1 MIFYKK
7 LAKLVNMIK
16 RYKYLL
22 IFILLFTSKSH
33 ALSPQYEK
41 ELYIGC
47 YTNSKQYL
55 GNENAKVYCQCT
67 IDKLS
72 KKFND
77 EEIDEVFKKT
87 PEEIMEQTAFATI
100 ECEGNN

>member
-1 MIFYKK
+1 
-7 LAKLVNMIK
+7 MIK
-16 RYKYLL
+16 KYKYLL
-22 IFILLFTSKSH
+22 IFILLFASKSH
-33 ALSPQYEK
+33 ALSPEYEK

-55 GNENAKVYCQCT
+55 GNENAKIYCQCT

-72 KKFND
+72 AKFND
-77 EEIDEVFKKT
+77 KQIDEVFSKT
-87 PEEIMEQTAFATI
+87 PEEIMEQTAFETI

>member
-1 MIFYKK
+1 MVK
-7 LAKLVNMIK
+7 LANMIK
-16 RYKYLL
+16 KYKYLL
-22 IFILLFTSKSH
+22 VLILLFTSKSN
-33 ALSPQYEK
+33 ALSPEYEK

-55 GNENAKVYCQCT
+55 GTDAVKIDCQCT
-67 IDKLS
+67 VDKLS
-72 KKFND
+72 AKFSD
-77 EEIDEVFKKT
+77 EEMDEVFSKE

>member
-1 MIFYKK
+1 MTCFKK
-7 LAKLVNMIK
+7 LEKLANMIK
-16 RYKYLL
+16 KYKFLIIVILL
-22 IFILLFTSKSH
+22 IATKSH
-33 ALSPQYEK
+33 ALSPEYEK

-47 YTNSKQYL
+47 YTNSKAYI
-55 GNENAKVYCQCT
+55 GADGAKIYCQCT
-67 IDKLS
+67 VDKLS

-87 PEEIMEQTAFATI
+87 PEEIQQLTAFATI

>member
-1 MIFYKK
+1 MTFYKK

-22 IFILLFTSKSH
+22 ILTLLFTSKSH
-33 ALSPQYEK
+33 ALSSQYEK

-47 YTNSKQYL
+47 YTNSKTYI
-55 GNENAKVYCQCT
+55 GADGAKIYCQCT

-72 KKFND
+72 AKFND
-77 EEIDEVFKKT
+77 KQMDEVFNKE
-87 PEEIMEQTAFATI
+87 PDEIQQLTAFATI